1 MRTNRPPPPRQ
12 PLPISGVVKRRI
24 EERASAPVRPA
35 RRSGT
40 GTILSRALWVFES
53 ETKMSARAHSSLM
66 FTDEETGEPQQAI
79 VSSKWCPL
87 IARKPRLFLVSDGWS
102 SC

>member
-1 MRTNRPPPPRQ
+1 M
-12 PLPISGVVKRRI
+12 
-24 EERASAPVRPA
+24 
-35 RRSGT
+35 
-40 GTILSRALWVFES
+40 ILSRALWVLES

-87 IARKPRLFLVSDGWS
+87 IARKPRLFLASDGWS
-102 SC
+102 SF